1 MLTILFAIVIIAVLA
16 RMTYNAWRIR
26 QVRKALRAAEI
37 LEQRFQDVARKQ
49 SSEWRK

>member
-26 QVRKALRAAEI
+26 QLRRAIRAGEI
-37 LEQRFQDVARKQ
+37 LEHRAERVVRHAQ
-49 SSEWRK
+49 EWRN